1 MSHIQFLLKEGLE
14 RMAVL
19 QKETEPK
26 LKVPKQK
33 RINWK
38 KQLVHLFLLPAL
50 VLFIWFQLYPILSA
64 FLNSFYSFQGM
75 RRGEF
80 VGLDNFVLLFTES
93 PFKETF
99 SRAFGHNLIFFVG
112 TIIFKMAV
120 AFLLALLIN
129 SKIRGKEFFKTVIFL
144 PKLLSVIVVG
154 FLFSLILNPTY
165 GALNTILQFIG
176 LEEWARPW
184 LGDPDTA
191 LYTIILVNSWYG
203 LGFSML
209 IFLAGLQAIPQE
221 IYDAAKMDGAS
232 GLTML
237 LKITIPL
244 AMPAIMVMSILTFIG
259 AFETFEL
266 IFAMQGSQAGPYY
279 STDVL
284 ATYFYRLAFGS
295 VDGGE
300 SIGLGSALAVVLF
313 LMISS
318 ATAVLLFFF
327 KKKEFEQ

>member
-1 MSHIQFLLKEGLE
+1 
-14 RMAVL
+14 
-19 QKETEPK
+19 
-26 LKVPKQK
+26 
-33 RINWK
+33 
-38 KQLVHLFLLPAL
+38 
-50 VLFIWFQLYPILSA
+50 
-64 FLNSFYSFQGM
+64 M

-80 VGLDNFVLLFTES
+80 VGLENFVRLFTES

-99 SRAFGHNLIFFVG
+99 IRAFGHNIIFFIG
-112 TIIFKMAV
+112 TILFKMIV

-165 GALNTILQFIG
+165 GALNTVLRFIG

-184 LGDPDTA
+184 LGSPDTA

-203 LGFSML
+203 LGFAML

-237 LKITIPL
+237 MKITVPL
-244 AMPAIMVMSILTFIG
+244 AMPSIMVMTILTFIG

-266 IFAMQGSQAGPYY
+266 IFAMQGSQAGPYF

>member
-1 MSHIQFLLKEGLE
+1 MPALE
-14 RMAVL
+14 KATVV
-19 QKETEPK
+19 KSETAKARPY
-26 LKVPKQK
+26 
-33 RINWK
+33 NWK
-38 KQLVHLFLLPAL
+38 KHLVHLFLLPAL
-50 VLFIWFQLYPILSA
+50 LFYVWFQVYPILSA
-64 FLNSFYSFQGM
+64 FLNSFFAWNGLQ
-75 RRGEF
+75 RGAF
-80 VGLDNFVLLFTES
+80 IGLENFVRLFTES

-99 SRAFGHNLIFFVG
+99 FRGLGHNVIFFVG
-112 TIIFKMAV
+112 MMISKLAV
-120 AFLLALLIN
+120 AFFLALLIH
-129 SKIRGKEFFKTVIFL
+129 SKIRGKEFFKMVIFM

-165 GALNTILQFIG
+165 GALNTFLKFIG

-184 LGDPDTA
+184 LGSPDTA

-203 LGFSML
+203 LGFAVL
-209 IFLAGLQAIPQE
+209 IFLAGLQAIPSE
-221 IYDAAKMDGAS
+221 IYDAAKIDGAS

-237 LKITIPL
+237 WRMTVPL
-244 AMPAIMVMSILTFIG
+244 AMPSIMVMTILSFIG
-259 AFETFEL
+259 AFEAFEL
-266 IFAMQGSQAGPYY
+266 IFAMQGSQAGPYF

-295 VDGGE
+295 VAGGE

-327 KKKEFEQ
+327 KRKEYEQ

>member
-1 MSHIQFLLKEGLE
+1 MSVWGKSTEAKRQRRVIQGI
-14 RMAVL
+14 R
-19 QKETEPK
+19 
-26 LKVPKQK
+26 KV
-33 RINWK
+33 NWQ

-50 VLFIWFQLYPILSA
+50 VFYVCFQVYPIFSA
-64 FLNSFYSFQGM
+64 FWNSFFSFKGM
-75 RRGEF
+75 QRDSF
-80 VGLDNFVLLFTES
+80 IGLENFVRLFTES
-93 PFKETF
+93 PFKEMF
-99 SRAFGHNLIFFVG
+99 YRGFGHNVIFFIV
-112 TIIFKMAV
+112 TVISKLVV

-129 SKIRGKEFFKTVIFL
+129 SKIRGKEFFKTVLFL

-165 GALNTILQFIG
+165 GALNTFLKFVGLQ
-176 LEEWARPW
+176 EWTRPW
-184 LGDPDTA
+184 LGSPDTA

-203 LGFSML
+203 LGFAVL
-209 IFLAGLQAIPQE
+209 IFLAGLQAIPSE
-221 IYDAAKMDGAS
+221 IFDAAKVDGAS
-232 GLTML
+232 GWTML
-237 LKITIPL
+237 WRITLPM
-244 AMPAIMVMSILTFIG
+244 AMPAVMVMTILTFIG

-266 IFAMQGSQAGPYY
+266 IFAMQGSQGGPYY

-318 ATAVLLFFF
+318 ATAILLFFF
-327 KKKEFEQ
+327 KKKEYEQ

>member
-1 MSHIQFLLKEGLE
+1 MALLEKRTDKKRQITVKK
-14 RMAVL
+14 RM
-19 QKETEPK
+19 
-26 LKVPKQK
+26 
-33 RINWK
+33 NWK
-38 KQLVHLFLLPAL
+38 KHLVHALLLPAL
-50 VLFIWFQLYPILSA
+50 VVYVWFQVYPIFSA
-64 FLNSFYSFQGM
+64 FWNSFYSWNGLQ
-75 RRGEF
+75 RGTF
-80 VGLDNFVLLFTES
+80 IGLENFIRLFTES
-93 PFKETF
+93 PFQEMF
-99 SRAFGHNLIFFVG
+99 YRGFGHNVIFFIV
-112 TIIFKMAV
+112 TVISKLMV
-120 AFLLALLIN
+120 AFILALLIT

-165 GALNTILQFIG
+165 GALNTFLSFIG

-184 LGDPDTA
+184 LGSPDTA

-203 LGFSML
+203 LGFAVL
-209 IFLAGLQAIPQE
+209 IFLAGLQAIPSE
-221 IYDAAKMDGAS
+221 IYDAAKVDGAS

-237 LKITIPL
+237 FRITLPL
-244 AMPAIMVMSILTFIG
+244 AMPAVMVMTILTFIG
-259 AFETFEL
+259 AFEAFEL
-266 IFAMQGSQAGPYY
+266 IFAMQGSQGGPYY

-318 ATAVLLFFF
+318 ATAILLFFF
-327 KKKEFEQ
+327 KRKEYEQ